1 MTFEIHSGFTCFSG
15 RRLVA
20 GGDAV
25 TVAAAAVQAEAAG
38 SEPVLIFDNRT
49 GKRAELDRR
58 HTPPVIFGAEPPVAE
73 TPPPPAAPTRGRPK
87 LGVTAREVTLMPRH
101 WQWLEGQ
108 AGGASAALRRL
119 VDQARRDDQGGER
132 AREAQGAVYAVM
144 SVLAGDLAGFED
156 ASRALF
162 ARDDGRFDDIVQTWP
177 ADIGVYLC
185 RLAAAERASR
195 G

>member
-15 RRLVA
+15 RRQVA
-20 GGDAV
+20 CGDAV
-25 TVAAAAVQAEAAG
+25 SVAAAAVQAEAG
-38 SEPVLIFDNRT
+38 SDPVLIFDNRT

-58 HTPPVIFGAEPPVAE
+58 HIPPVIFGAEPVAE
-73 TPPPPAAPTRGRPK
+73 TPPPTAPARGRPK
-87 LGVTAREVTLMPRH
+87 LGVTAREVTLLPRH

-119 VDQARRDDQGGER
+119 VEQARREDQGGER

-144 SVLAGDLAGFED
+144 SVLAGDLPGFEE

-162 ARDDGRFDDIVQTWP
+162 ARDDGKFDDILQTWP
-177 ADIGVYLC
+177 ADIGVYLH

-195 G
+195 DS